1 MVRLIESVLFAS
13 RWLLAPLYLGLVVA
27 LILPLAG
34 FVHELYDLCS
44 HITEVGTH
52 DIILGLLALIDL
64 SLIANLVL
72 MVIFAGY
79 ENFVS
84 KISVAAHADRL
95 EWMGQVDFGGL
106 KLRLI
111 ASIVAISGIQLLRAF
126 MSVNDYSDREMM
138 WSTVIHVVFVA
149 SGVLLA
155 LMDYLTEK
163 AHKLQNDG
171 H

>member
-1 MVRLIESVLFAS
+1 MDRWIESVLFAS
-13 RWLLAPLYLGLVVA
+13 RWLLAPLYIGLVVA
-27 LILPLAG
+27 LLLPLAG
-34 FVHELYDLCS
+34 FVHELWLLVNHLLTATS
-44 HITEVGTH
+44 HE
-52 DIILGLLALIDL
+52 IILGLLSLIDL
-64 SLIANLVL
+64 SLIANLAL

-84 KISVAAHADRL
+84 KISVASHADRL
-95 EWMGQVDFGGL
+95 EWMGEVDFGGL

-126 MSVNDYSDREMM
+126 MSVGDYSDRDLM
-138 WSTVIHVVFVA
+138 WSTLIHVVFVM

-155 LMDYLTEK
+155 LMDYLTAK
-163 AHKLQNDG
+163 AHKLE

>member
-1 MVRLIESVLFAS
+1 MSRWIESVLFAS

-27 LILPLAG
+27 LLLPLAG
-34 FVHELYDLCS
+34 FVHELWELINHLASATS
-44 HITEVGTH
+44 HE
-52 DIILGLLALIDL
+52 IILGLLSLIDL

-84 KISVAAHADRL
+84 KISVANHADRL
-95 EWMGQVDFGGL
+95 EWMGEVDFGGL

-126 MSVNDYSDREMM
+126 MSVGDYSDRDLM
-138 WSTVIHVVFVA
+138 WSTVIHVVFVG

-163 AHKLQNDG
+163 AHKLG

>member
-1 MVRLIESVLFAS
+1 MDRWIESVLFAS

-27 LILPLAG
+27 LVLPLAG
-34 FVHELYDLCS
+34 FVHELYELIS
-44 HITEVGTH
+44 HLASATSHE
-52 DIILGLLALIDL
+52 IILGLLSLIDL

-84 KISVAAHADRL
+84 KISVASHADRL
-95 EWMGQVDFGGL
+95 EWMGEVDFGGL

-126 MSVNDYSDREMM
+126 MSVGNVSDRDLM

-163 AHKLQNDG
+163 AHKVQNG